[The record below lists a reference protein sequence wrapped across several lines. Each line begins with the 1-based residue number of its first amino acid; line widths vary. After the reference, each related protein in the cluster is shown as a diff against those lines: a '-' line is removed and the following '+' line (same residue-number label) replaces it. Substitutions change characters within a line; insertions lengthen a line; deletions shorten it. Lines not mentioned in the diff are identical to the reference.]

1 MSRSYHEIM
10 ERVEVTEE
18 MRTRILGKIKS
29 NENSSGS
36 KNSPLAA
43 PHQKSPSRGRLFSSF
58 YPQRDF
64 PSPAYGSKTVRAVG

>member
-29 NENSSGS
+29 NDIC
-36 KNSPLAA
+36 
-43 PHQKSPSRGRLFSSF
+43 RRLR
-58 YPQRDF
+58 YQREQEEIYVPYF
-64 PSPAYGSKTVRAVG
+64 